1 MKQIVRALGD
11 RQADAA
17 DAAHERRRLRMRT
30 QLRVPA
36 ATMEDS
42 ARSRAQPIRESVPLM
57 PLGRTGHLPVT
68 VDNAARGGLVAAAEG
83 GSTTIAFGLYQ
94 S

>member
-1 MKQIVRALGD
+1 MQPTPRTSAAGSACAL
-11 RQADAA
+11 
-17 DAAHERRRLRMRT
+17 LT

-83 GSTTIAFGLYQ
+83 GSTASAFGMYQ